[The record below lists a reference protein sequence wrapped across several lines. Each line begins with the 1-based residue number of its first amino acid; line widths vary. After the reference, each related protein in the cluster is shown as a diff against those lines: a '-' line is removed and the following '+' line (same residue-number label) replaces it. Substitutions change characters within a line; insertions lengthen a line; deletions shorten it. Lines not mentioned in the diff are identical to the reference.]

1 MTIFNSSLF
10 LVLQYKNGQKV
21 GLLDPTSTRRVC
33 GWGFIEGEPSKGV
46 YRGSILPHDVVSVKV
61 AETIDLEV
69 LLPFLVVASRALGQS
84 AMKELGD
91 AYGKVVMWPIWM
103 LKVCR

>member
-10 LVLQYKNGQKV
+10 LVLQYKSGQKV
-21 GLLDPTSTRRVC
+21 GLLNPTLTRRVC

-69 LLPFLVVASRALGQS
+69 LLPFPVVASRLPGS
-84 AMKELGD
+84 L
-91 AYGKVVMWPIWM
+91 P
-103 LKVCR
+103 

>member
-1 MTIFNSSLF
+1 MILHR
-10 LVLQYKNGQKV
+10 QG
-21 GLLDPTSTRRVC
+21 GCADGR
-33 GWGFIEGEPSKGV
+33 FIEGEPSKGV

-69 LLPFLVVASRALGQS
+69 LLPFPVVASRATGQS

-91 AYGKVVMWPIWM
+91 AYGKVVMWPIQM

>member
-1 MTIFNSSLF
+1 MIVFNSSLF
-10 LVLQYKNGQKV
+10 LALQYKNGQKV

-46 YRGSILPHDVVSVKV
+46 YRDSVLPHDVVSVKV
-61 AETIDLEV
+61 TKPIDLEV
-69 LLPFLVVASRALGQS
+69 LLPFPIVASRTAGQS

-91 AYGKVVMWPIWM
+91 AHGKVVIWPIRM
-103 LKVCR
+103 LNVCR

>member
-1 MTIFNSSLF
+1 M
-10 LVLQYKNGQKV
+10 
-21 GLLDPTSTRRVC
+21 C
-33 GWGFIEGEPSKGV
+33 EWEFIEGEPIKGV

-69 LLPFLVVASRALGQS
+69 LLPFLVVASRAAGQS

-91 AYGKVVMWPIWM
+91 AYGKVVMWSIQM

>member
-1 MTIFNSSLF
+1 M
-10 LVLQYKNGQKV
+10 QYKNDQKV
-21 GLLDPTSTRRVC
+21 GLLDPTSTRSVC
-33 GWGFIEGEPSKGV
+33 GWGFIEGEPNEGV

-69 LLPFLVVASRALGQS
+69 LLPFLVASRTAGQS
-84 AMKELGD
+84 TMKELGD
-91 AYGKVVMWPIWM
+91 AYGKVVMWPIRM

>member
-1 MTIFNSSLF
+1 MIYAGSLPQASPDYQRPLALFANSVFVIVFNSSLF
-10 LVLQYKNGQKV
+10 LALQYKNGQKV

-46 YRGSILPHDVVSVKV
+46 YRDSILPHDVVSVKV

-69 LLPFLVVASRALGQS
+69 LLPSMLLLL
-84 AMKELGD
+84 ELSG
-91 AYGKVVMWPIWM
+91 
-103 LKVCR
+103 

>member
-10 LVLQYKNGQKV
+10 FVLQYKNGQKV
-21 GLLDPTSTRRVC
+21 GLLHPTSTRRVC
-33 GWGFIEGEPSKGV
+33 GWGFIEGKPSKGL

-61 AETIDLEV
+61 AETVDLEV
-69 LLPFLVVASRALGQS
+69 LLPFLVVASRAAGQS

-91 AYGKVVMWPIWM
+91 AYGKVVMWPIRM
-103 LKVCR
+103 LKVCQ

>member
-1 MTIFNSSLF
+1 MTIFNNSLF

-46 YRGSILPHDVVSVKV
+46 YRGSILPHDVVLVKV

-69 LLPFLVVASRALGQS
+69 LLSFSVVASRAAGQS

-91 AYGKVVMWPIWM
+91 AYGKVVMWPIQI
-103 LKVCR
+103 LKGC